1 MTTQRM
7 KIMLTS
13 YETTGTPNHEEM
25 PCLTFE
31 QMLGYVEKTLAP
43 AKRAG
48 IEKHL
53 TSCEFCSEALEGFA
67 AFPEKARL
75 RPMVESLN
83 ERIQARYT
91 TETVSEEKAT
101 PADKRAGAF
110 QSILDSVREGIEMI
124 VSALTTPSYGLKLAY
139 GVAMVFFVGIVS
151 VLYWGRET
159 ANEKLFAEY
168 FQPYPNIASSVR
180 GELTE
185 GKLQDAMQQYD
196 TGDFKAALAHLQEI
210 LAAEP
215 GNATAQFYVGICY
228 LQFKEAKKAISSLQK
243 VITLQDQKL
252 DEPARWYLALAYL
265 WQNDV
270 ENARTT
276 LNVIVAS
283 DRTYKEQAVNLLERL
298 PQ

>member
-1 MTTQRM
+1 M

-13 YETTGTPNHEEM
+13 YETAGTQDL

-31 QMLGYVEKTLAP
+31 QMLGYIEKTLAP
-43 AKRAG
+43 AKLAG

-53 TSCEFCSEALEGFA
+53 TFCTFCSEALEGFA

-75 RPMVESLN
+75 QPMVESLN
-83 ERIQARYT
+83 ERIQARHT

-159 ANEKLFAEY
+159 ANAKLFAEY
-168 FQPYPNIASSVR
+168 YQMYPNIASSVR

-185 GKLQDAMQQYD
+185 GKLQDALQQYD
-196 TGDFKAALAHLQEI
+196 AGDFKTAITRLQEI
-210 LAAEP
+210 LATEP
-215 GNATAQFYVGICY
+215 DNAAANFYAGVSCLKVEESERAVAD
-228 LQFKEAKKAISSLQK
+228 LQRTIALNDAKFS
-243 VITLQDQKL
+243 
-252 DEPARWYLALAYL
+252 EPAQWYLALAFL
-265 WQNDV
+265 QQNDL
-270 ENARTT
+270 EKTRTT
-276 LNVIVAS
+276 LNEIL
-283 DRTYKEQAVNLLERL
+283 TKEHLYKEQALKLLERL
-298 PQ
+298 RDNAQ